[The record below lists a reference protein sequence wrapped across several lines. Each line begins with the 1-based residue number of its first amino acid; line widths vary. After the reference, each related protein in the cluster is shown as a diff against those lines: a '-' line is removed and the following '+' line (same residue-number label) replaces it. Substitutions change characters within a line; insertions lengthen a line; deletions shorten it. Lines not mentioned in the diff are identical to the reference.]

1 MNHRVWLLIL
11 PTALAVATFAQD
23 AQPAFRAPQA
33 GWSATMG
40 PVTEFGGQPV
50 TGAPYSADEVVERV
64 QTLADGTHLST
75 TSTTKKYRDSL
86 GRTRTERPM
95 AMAGPRASDAPMWIE
110 ISDPVAQ
117 VHYVLNVQDKTAT
130 RQSATTPEP
139 RGSGSAR
146 PVPPPQ
152 PPPPAIGRREM
163 PAEQA
168 PETTS
173 EKLDPQ
179 TMEGLMVEGTRQTT
193 TWPVGS
199 MWGNDRP
206 FSTVNERWLSPE
218 LKVTVL
224 TKRTDPRN
232 GDTIVKLVNISRA
245 EPDPN
250 LFRPPADYTVTENQ
264 PEGFYH

>member
-95 AMAGPRASDAPMWIE
+95 AMAGPRE
-110 ISDPVAQ
+110 
-117 VHYVLNVQDKTAT
+117 
-130 RQSATTPEP
+130 
-139 RGSGSAR
+139 
-146 PVPPPQ
+146 
-152 PPPPAIGRREM
+152 
-163 PAEQA
+163 
-168 PETTS
+168 
-173 EKLDPQ
+173 
-179 TMEGLMVEGTRQTT
+179 
-193 TWPVGS
+193 
-199 MWGNDRP
+199 
-206 FSTVNERWLSPE
+206 
-218 LKVTVL
+218 
-224 TKRTDPRN
+224 
-232 GDTIVKLVNISRA
+232 
-245 EPDPN
+245 
-250 LFRPPADYTVTENQ
+250 
-264 PEGFYH
+264 